1 MIFVTLGSQKFQFN
15 RMLIEIDKLIDEGK
29 ITEEVFAQ
37 IGASDYKPKN
47 FKYSDFLTQDEF
59 KNYMKNADLVI
70 THAGTGA
77 IVTALKNDKLVIAI
91 PRLAKYGEHVDDHQ
105 VQLIDE
111 FKELNF
117 IEPVYE
123 TEQLADALELVRKNK
138 YNKYVSNTRNIIED
152 IEKFIESEKI

>member
-15 RMLIEIDKLIDEGK
+15 RMLVEIDRLIEEGK
-29 ITEEVFAQ
+29 ITDKVFAQ

-47 FKYSDFLTQDEF
+47 FKYKDFLTQDEF
-59 KNYMKNADLVI
+59 KDYMKNANLVI
-70 THAGTGA
+70 KHAGTGA

-91 PRLAKYGEHVDDHQ
+91 PRLARFGEHVDDHQ
-105 VQLIDE
+105 IQLINE

-123 TEQLADALELVRKNK
+123 IEQLGNALELVKKNK
-138 YNKYVSNTRNIIED
+138 YNKYISNTKNIISD
-152 IEKFIESEKI
+152 IEGFIEGEK

>member
-15 RMLIEIDKLIDEGK
+15 RMLIEIDKLIDKGK

-77 IVTALKNDKLVIAI
+77 IVTALKNDKLVVAI

-152 IEKFIESEKI
+152 IEKFIEK

>member
-70 THAGTGA
+70 TYAGTGA

-152 IEKFIESEKI
+152 IEKFIEK

>member
-1 MIFVTLGSQKFQFN
+1 
-15 RMLIEIDKLIDEGK
+15 MLIEIDKLIDEGK

-152 IEKFIESEKI
+152 IEKFIEK

>member
-138 YNKYVSNTRNIIED
+138 YNKYVSNTRNIIKD
-152 IEKFIESEKI
+152 IEKFIEK

>member
-15 RMLIEIDKLIDEGK
+15 RMLIEIDKLIENGK

-37 IGASDYKPKN
+37 TGASDYKPKN
-47 FKYSDFLTQDEF
+47 FKYKDFLTQDEF
-59 KNYMKNADLVI
+59 KEYMKNANLVI

-105 VQLIDE
+105 IQLIDE

-123 TEQLADALELVRKNK
+123 IEQLESALELVKKNT
-138 YNKYVSNTRNIIED
+138 YNKYISNTKTIIND

>member
-15 RMLIEIDKLIDEGK
+15 RMLVEIDKLIEEGK
-29 ITEEVFAQ
+29 ITDEVFAQ
-37 IGASDYKPKN
+37 IGASDYKPRK
-47 FKYSDFLTQDEF
+47 FKYKDFLTQDEF
-59 KNYMKNADLVI
+59 KDYMKNANLVI

-105 VQLIDE
+105 IQLIDE

-123 TEQLADALELVRKNK
+123 IEQLANALEVVKKNR
-138 YNKYVSNTRNIIED
+138 YNKYVSNTKNIIND
-152 IEKFIESEKI
+152 IEKFIEE

>member
-15 RMLIEIDKLIDEGK
+15 RMLVEIDRLIEEGK

-47 FKYSDFLTQDEF
+47 FEYKDFVTQDEF
-59 KNYMKNADLVI
+59 KDYMNNANLVI

-91 PRLAKYGEHVDDHQ
+91 PRLAKYGEHVDNHQ
-105 VQLIDE
+105 IQLIDE

-123 TEQLADALELVRKNK
+123 IEQLANALEIVKKNR
-138 YNKYVSNTRNIIED
+138 YNRYVSNTKNIIND
-152 IEKFIESEKI
+152 IEKFIEE

>member
-15 RMLIEIDKLIDEGK
+15 RMLVEIDRLIDEGK
-29 ITEEVFAQ
+29 IIDEVFAQ

-47 FKYSDFLTQDEF
+47 FEYKDFLTQDEF
-59 KNYMKNADLVI
+59 KDYMKKADLVI

-77 IVTALKNDKLVIAI
+77 IVTALKNDKLVIAS
-91 PRLAKYGEHVDDHQ
+91 PRLARFGEHVDDHQ
-105 VQLIDE
+105 IQLIDE

-123 TEQLADALELVRKNK
+123 IDQLGEALELVKKNK
-138 YNKYVSNTRNIIED
+138 YNKYISNTKTIIND
-152 IEKFIESEKI
+152 IEKFIEN

>member
-15 RMLIEIDKLIDEGK
+15 RMLVEIDRLIEKGK
-29 ITEEVFAQ
+29 ITDEVFAQ

-47 FKYSDFLTQDEF
+47 FKYKDFLTQDEF
-59 KNYMKNADLVI
+59 KDYMKNANLVI

-91 PRLAKYGEHVDDHQ
+91 PRLARFGEHVDNHQ
-105 VQLIDE
+105 IQIIDE

-123 TEQLADALELVRKNK
+123 IEQLSDALELVKKNK
-138 YNKYVSNTRNIIED
+138 YNKYISNTKNIIRD
-152 IEKFIESEKI
+152 IEGVIEGEK

>member
-15 RMLIEIDKLIDEGK
+15 RMLVEIDKLIEEGK
-29 ITEEVFAQ
+29 ITDEVFAQ
-37 IGASDYKPKN
+37 IGASDYKPRK
-47 FKYSDFLTQDEF
+47 FKYKDFLTQDEF
-59 KNYMKNADLVI
+59 KDYMKNANLVI

-105 VQLIDE
+105 IQLIDE

-123 TEQLADALELVRKNK
+123 IEQLGEALELVKKNK
-138 YNKYVSNTRNIIED
+138 YNKYISNTKTIIND
-152 IEKFIESEKI
+152 IEKFIEN

>member
-15 RMLIEIDKLIDEGK
+15 RMLIEIDKLIDKGK

-123 TEQLADALELVRKNK
+123 IEQLFMALELIKKNK
-138 YNKYVSNTRNIIED
+138 YNKYTSNTKTIIND
-152 IEKFIESEKI
+152 IEKFIEK

>member
-15 RMLIEIDKLIDEGK
+15 RMLVEIDRLIDEGK
-29 ITEEVFAQ
+29 IIDEVFAQ

-47 FKYSDFLTQDEF
+47 FEYKDFLTQDEF
-59 KNYMKNADLVI
+59 KDYMKKADLVI

-91 PRLAKYGEHVDDHQ
+91 PRLARFGEHVDDHQ
-105 VQLIDE
+105 IQLIDE

-123 TEQLADALELVRKNK
+123 IDQLGEALELVKKNK
-138 YNKYVSNTRNIIED
+138 YKIYISHSNKIIKY
-152 IEKFIESEKI
+152 IEKFIEN

>member
-15 RMLIEIDKLIDEGK
+15 RMLVEIDKLIEKGK
-29 ITEEVFAQ
+29 ITDEVFAQ
-37 IGASDYKPKN
+37 IGASDYKPRK
-47 FKYSDFLTQDEF
+47 FKYKDFLTQDEF
-59 KNYMKNADLVI
+59 KDYMKNANLVI

-105 VQLIDE
+105 IQLIDE

-123 TEQLADALELVRKNK
+123 IEQLANALEVVKKNR
-138 YNKYVSNTRNIIED
+138 YNKYVSNTKNIIND
-152 IEKFIESEKI
+152 IEKFIEE

>member
-152 IEKFIESEKI
+152 IEKFIEK

>member
-15 RMLIEIDKLIDEGK
+15 RMLIEIDKLIDKGK

-152 IEKFIESEKI
+152 IEKFIER

>member
-15 RMLIEIDKLIDEGK
+15 RMLVEIDRLIDEGK
-29 ITEEVFAQ
+29 IIDEVFAQ

-47 FKYSDFLTQDEF
+47 FEYKDFLTQDEF
-59 KNYMKNADLVI
+59 KDYMKKADLVI

-91 PRLAKYGEHVDDHQ
+91 PRLARFGDHFDDHQ
-105 VQLIDE
+105 IQLIDE

-123 TEQLADALELVRKNK
+123 IDQLGEALELVKKNK
-138 YNKYVSNTRNIIED
+138 YNKYISNTKTIIND
-152 IEKFIESEKI
+152 IEKFIEN

>member
-15 RMLIEIDKLIDEGK
+15 RMLIEIDKLIDKGK

-117 IEPVYE
+117 VEPVYE

-138 YNKYVSNTRNIIED
+138 YNKYVSNTRNIIEN
-152 IEKFIESEKI
+152 IEKFIEK